1 MLAQE
6 HPSIMA
12 THPPRLQP
20 SVKGMAAIQRVSKNQ
35 NLLDKY
41 EAQSTASVFQDKSS
55 PGTRKMR
62 EHTRANFE
70 YFVELVWKASLTTE
84 IWTRD
89 TIIERTKKF
98 LSAWIDI
105 SEGKL
110 QNKPKVGVLWV
121 RFSTISWWA
130 IRFIPEFLAIFPRW
144 HRETTSHIHYLAVT
158 EGERR

>member
-1 MLAQE
+1 
-6 HPSIMA
+6 
-12 THPPRLQP
+12 
-20 SVKGMAAIQRVSKNQ
+20 
-35 NLLDKY
+35 
-41 EAQSTASVFQDKSS
+41 
-55 PGTRKMR
+55 MR

-110 QNKPKVGVLWV
+110 QKKAESGRSLGALQCHLVVGYSLHSRVL
-121 RFSTISWWA
+121 
-130 IRFIPEFLAIFPRW
+130 
-144 HRETTSHIHYLAVT
+144 SHLSEMAP
-158 EGERR
+158 